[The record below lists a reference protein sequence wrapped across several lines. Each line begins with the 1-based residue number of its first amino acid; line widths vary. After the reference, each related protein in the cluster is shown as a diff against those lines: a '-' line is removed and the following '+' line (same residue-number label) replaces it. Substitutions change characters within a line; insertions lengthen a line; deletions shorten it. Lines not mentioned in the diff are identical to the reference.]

1 MNKRT
6 TLLCVTLGLFPVA
19 TLAQSGST
27 SSLGPVQGE
36 REFTLSGTGSSD
48 KDFDSSSIGVSAD
61 IGWYRS
67 RELLLGLR
75 QSVNFADIE
84 GQDITD
90 DFWNGSTRGYVNY
103 HFGHTAWRPFVGA
116 SLGAVYGDGVN
127 DSGFAGLEAGL
138 KYYVLPKTF
147 IMGRAE
153 YQWFFD
159 DGGDVDDQFDKGAW
173 AYTLGL
179 GYNF

>member
-1 MNKRT
+1 HSITANRTVPYRRSLPPALLSSIRSGASPWRLSYRYNPQHQGHWLYCRCKELQMNKRT

-67 RELLLGLR
+67 REL
-75 QSVNFADIE
+75 
-84 GQDITD
+84 
-90 DFWNGSTRGYVNY
+90 
-103 HFGHTAWRPFVGA
+103 
-116 SLGAVYGDGVN
+116 
-127 DSGFAGLEAGL
+127 
-138 KYYVLPKTF
+138 
-147 IMGRAE
+147 
-153 YQWFFD
+153 
-159 DGGDVDDQFDKGAW
+159 
-173 AYTLGL
+173 
-179 GYNF
+179 

>member
-67 RELLLGLR
+67 RELLLGIR
-75 QSVNFADIE
+75 QSANFADIE